1 MTLRVTVSC
10 DNAAFADNGHKEEI
24 ARILQD
30 LASKIT
36 DYRRGCREGGLN
48 ERLVAGE
55 AVSLYDLNGN
65 ACGTVTLEENE

>member
-1 MTLRVTVSC
+1 MTFRLSINC

-55 AVSLYDLNGN
+55 AVSLYDVNGN
-65 ACGTVTLEENE
+65 PCGTVTLEVDQ